1 MFSVAH
7 SLSRR
12 LFKPLA
18 LSLAVLSFF
27 FLVGVFPHAHANTQE
42 EATCTICQVAH
53 LGVTPA
59 VTAVIQCAPLVNSGQ
74 IVAVEILVS
83 AQVFS
88 SHSLS
93 RAPPS
98 LLA

>member
-1 MFSVAH
+1 MLSVAH
-7 SLSRR
+7 SFSRR

-18 LSLAVLSFF
+18 LSLALLSLF
-27 FLVGVFPHAHANTQE
+27 FLVGVIPHAHANTQE
-42 EATCTICQVAH
+42 GATCTICQVAH
-53 LGVTPA
+53 LSVTPA
-59 VTAVIQCAPLVNSGQ
+59 VSAVIQSAPLVNTGQ
-74 IVAVEILVS
+74 IVPVEIVVPTP
-83 AQVFS
+83 VFS